1 MEANS
6 KERDQGILLG
16 TSRYLMV
23 KECHYIN
30 MSQELLAGLG
40 QPPSYVSFFFTG
52 YIMKYSK
59 PMAHGTVLILL
70 G

>member
-1 MEANS
+1 
-6 KERDQGILLG
+6 
-16 TSRYLMV
+16 MV
-23 KECHYIN
+23 KERHYIN